1 MLGICRALP
10 HHNGRRLS
18 SVTSIPDYELA
29 DLLVISSPAELKAIA
44 HPLRE
49 QILGLL
55 AERAA
60 TVNELAEAVRRPP
73 GTVAHHVGVL
83 RDSGLLRVVRTRKVR
98 AIEERFYGR
107 TARIYYVGKIDPAR
121 AKDLTNYLAVAAEES
136 APAHRGDKLRAIME
150 SARIPNERAEQF
162 WHRIFA
168 LTREFAQLP
177 REGDTT
183 FTFVAGLY
191 PSTRPS
197 LPPPARADG

>member
-1 MLGICRALP
+1 
-10 HHNGRRLS
+10 LS
-18 SVTSIPDYELA
+18 SITAVPDYELA

-44 HPLRE
+44 HPLRG

-55 AERAA
+55 TERAA
-60 TVNELAEAVRRPP
+60 TVNELAEVVQRPP

-83 RDSGLLRVVRTRKVR
+83 RDSGLLRVVRTRMVR
-98 AIEERFYGR
+98 AVEERFYGR

-136 APAHRGDKLRAIME
+136 VAAHHGDQLRAIMQ
-150 SARIPNERAEQF
+150 SVRLPNERAEQF
-162 WHRIFA
+162 WHRVFA

-197 LPPPARADG
+197 LPPSSEPEQ